1 MRGRRRRRERGEE
14 GGEVS
19 PPQQFSKVGAYAQI
33 TGRRAL
39 LTHCWGVCT
48 PFIIRSSKRLHRA
61 SPSAVCNPIFV
72 DVNLHY

>member
-39 LTHCWGVCT
+39 LTHCWGGVYT
-48 PFIIRSSKRLHRA
+48 VYNKIKQAA
-61 SPSAVCNPIFV
+61 SPGFTVSG
-72 DVNLHY
+72 L